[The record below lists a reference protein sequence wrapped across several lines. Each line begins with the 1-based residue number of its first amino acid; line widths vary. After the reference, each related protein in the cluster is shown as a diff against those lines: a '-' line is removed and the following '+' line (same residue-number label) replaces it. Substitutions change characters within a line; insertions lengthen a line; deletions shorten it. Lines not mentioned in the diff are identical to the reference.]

1 MLLTDTH
8 AHLYGHQFDADRSEM
23 LKRAT
28 DAGVQRLFLP
38 YIDSETESAFFT
50 LVDQHPDVCFPMIGL
65 HPCSV
70 HPDTIEKEL
79 HAIRFWL
86 DNRPFVAIG
95 EIGIDLYWDKT
106 HQALQEEVFA
116 KQIDWAL
123 EKKMPIAIHSR
134 NAFEQCYS
142 ILQAKHDRTLK
153 GVFHCFGDGLSEAK
167 KVMALGGFFLG
178 IGGVLTYKNS
188 GLDAVLAEVPLEY
201 IVLET
206 DAPYLA
212 PVPHR
217 GKRNESS
224 YIIHIA
230 ERLAQIK
237 GVSLEEVARITTE
250 NSIRL
255 FGV

>member
-8 AHLYGHQFDADRSEM
+8 AHLYGRQFDTDRNEM
-23 LKRAT
+23 LQRAL
-28 DAGVQRLFLP
+28 DAGVRRLFLP
-38 YIDSETESAFFT
+38 YIDSETETAFFD
-50 LVDQHPDVCFPMIGL
+50 LVNQQPDICFPMIGL

-70 HPDTIEKEL
+70 HPDTIEKEIT
-79 HAIRFWL
+79 AICKHL
-86 DNRPFVAIG
+86 NDHKFVAIG

-106 HQALQEEVFA
+106 HQTLQEEIFA
-116 KQIDWAL
+116 QQIDWAL
-123 EKKMPIAIHSR
+123 EKNLPIAIHSR
-134 NAFEQCYS
+134 NAFEPCYS
-142 ILQAKHDRTLK
+142 IVKAKQNGKLK
-153 GVFHCFGDGLSEAK
+153 GVFHCFGDGLDEAK
-167 KVMALGGFFLG
+167 KVMELGGFYMG

-188 GLDAVLAEVPLEY
+188 GLDSVLAEIPLEY

-224 YIIHIA
+224 YLIYVA
-230 ERLAQIK
+230 EHLAKLK
-237 GVSLEEVARITTE
+237 GLSIEKIARITTE